1 MSSPFE
7 NQCTELWRL
16 DCLYPEMRDA
26 ASAEYSR
33 IKELKEGTFAD
44 ITRNAYPDETIVLQQ
59 SDDKLV
65 VRIGRYKVRINYAY
79 SIQRMDYPLD
89 KGYDD
94 QEWLARIKR
103 MTFQDVSFNR
113 YVKTK
118 LVLDRDAIRRDY
130 LESGGRLGIEHLIA
144 MGLEYRQTWKL
155 HIDRCPNASEADE
168 LMARH
173 EQLLPEE

>member
-1 MSSPFE
+1 MSSVFE

-44 ITRNAYPDETIVLQQ
+44 ITHNAYPDETVIVQQ
-59 SDDKLV
+59 SDDKLI
-65 VRIGRYKVRINYAY
+65 VRIGRYKVTINYAK
-79 SIQRMDYPLD
+79 SIQRIDHPLD
-89 KGYDD
+89 NDMDD
-94 QEWLARIKR
+94 QDSLADIKR
-103 MTFQDVSFNR
+103 KTVEGVSFSR

-118 LVLDRDAIRRDY
+118 LVLDRDAVRRDY

-144 MGLEYRQTWKL
+144 MGLEHRQTWKL

-173 EQLLPEE
+173 EAILPEV